1 MPRFSA
7 LIEGNTDRTDIE
19 KRQLRSLM
27 GEDGKTPRCRRTHAR
42 TYAQRRDLGEL
53 HFTLGTCARVVMGR
67 TLSEDI
73 GVRSEE
79 VGCWHSTD
87 EGSEQR
93 GKRSGGA
100 TGGKG
105 SSQGEPDS
113 QSTCWAQYQISVYQ
127 AAVKRVRVCESRDD
141 CLSRLAVISQGRSR
155 MR

>member
-1 MPRFSA
+1 
-7 LIEGNTDRTDIE
+7 
-19 KRQLRSLM
+19 
-27 GEDGKTPRCRRTHAR
+27 
-42 TYAQRRDLGEL
+42 
-53 HFTLGTCARVVMGR
+53 MGR

-73 GVRSEE
+73 GERSEA

-141 CLSRLAVISQGRSR
+141 CLSRLASLAKAGAGCISVQVRICAGGTGKPVFLPRR
-155 MR
+155 APG

>member
-1 MPRFSA
+1 
-7 LIEGNTDRTDIE
+7 
-19 KRQLRSLM
+19 
-27 GEDGKTPRCRRTHAR
+27 
-42 TYAQRRDLGEL
+42 
-53 HFTLGTCARVVMGR
+53 MGR
-67 TLSEDI
+67 TLSKDI
-73 GVRSEE
+73 GVRSEA

-127 AAVKRVRVCESRDD
+127 AAVKRVRVCESRDA
-141 CLSRLAVISQGRSR
+141 CVSRLAVTSQGRSR
-155 MR
+155 MH